1 MYSSTFTRPRIA
13 SKPDSSTIPLPRTPA
28 AQTTVSDL
36 INSVSSPFATIIP
49 SSVASLIAV
58 PMRNSTPFFSSCFT
72 AYSTNAGSK
81 PGSAVGAASTQII
94 RAFSRGT
101 LYCLQS
107 SGTRFASSPTYSI
120 PVNPAPPTTIVT
132 NSSRFSS
139 AYLAKL
145 ASICSRISR
154 VALMLAIE
162 NACSFNPV
170 IPNVSDSKPRPI
182 TK

>member
-1 MYSSTFTRPRIA
+1 MNTSSYPGACMYSSTFTRPRIA

-49 SSVASLIAV
+49 SSVAFNCCTDAEFY
-58 PMRNSTPFFSSCFT
+58 TFFSSCFT

-94 RAFSRGT
+94 RAFHVVHC
-101 LYCLQS
+101 CLQS

-145 ASICSRISR
+145 ASICSRI
-154 VALMLAIE
+154 
-162 NACSFNPV
+162 
-170 IPNVSDSKPRPI
+170 
-182 TK
+182 